1 MLKPLADKV
10 VIKPGP
16 EEERSS
22 GGIVLPD
29 TAKRKPQEGKVVAV
43 GPGKLLEDGR
53 RAAMSVK
60 KGDTVIYS
68 KYGGTEITVKGE
80 DLVILGEDE
89 ILAVKE

>member
-43 GPGKLLEDGR
+43 GPGKLLEDGK